1 MCATPHLSSECLAP
15 ASQADCDYYH
25 RVRSAG
31 LSVHGC
37 YAGRVYD
44 MAVVAPGLPEGP
56 DYDRDA
62 ALAVLVRP
70 LTIAVNFLDL
80 HSKCQF
86 RRRGWTESEQVG
98 HVDVGHLV
106 SVTLL

>member
-1 MCATPHLSSECLAP
+1 MCPVQHLSPECLAL

-25 RVRSAG
+25 RVRLAG

-56 DYDRDA
+56 GYDRDA

-70 LTIAVNFLDL
+70 LLSSEAFL
-80 HSKCQF
+80 
-86 RRRGWTESEQVG
+86 TYTAN
-98 HVDVGHLV
+98 V
-106 SVTLL
+106 STGEDIGP

>member
-1 MCATPHLSSECLAP
+1 MCPVQHLSCECLAL

-56 DYDRDA
+56 GYDRDA
-62 ALAVLVRP
+62 ALAALVRP
-70 LTIAVNFLDL
+70 LLSQYTFLDV
-80 HSKCQF
+80 HSNCQF
-86 RRRGWTESEQVG
+86 RRRGWTVK
-98 HVDVGHLV
+98 
-106 SVTLL
+106 